1 MWDFDSA
8 AFARYN
14 HCNPLVS
21 FFFPTSMKKSLLL
34 LFPLLLLILAAFVIW
49 GIPYFFETQL
59 PNAMNAPLG
68 TGTVTAEVIAILEEG
83 EITIGDTTQHYQ
95 LLRVRLLD
103 GEYAGV
109 PFDIDYGRRQ
119 ILPPGIRF
127 DVGDV
132 ILVSLS
138 QGPDGVVNAYFAD
151 TIRTPALGWLALA
164 FALAI
169 VITGNWK
176 GFRSL
181 LAMGFSM
188 TVIIGYIIPHILN
201 GEDPVRVSIIGS
213 IILLTVTLYLTYGWT
228 LKTHASTLSM
238 ILVLVLTGTLAW
250 FAIQLTR
257 LNGTGDEEAMFLMQ
271 MSQATINLRGL
282 MLGGMIIGALGV
294 LDDLVTTQS
303 SAVFE
308 LHATDESLGFRALVN
323 RAMRIGQ
330 DHVAATVNTLVL
342 AYAGASL
349 PTLLIFSLNR
359 GNYTT
364 LLNFEFVAVEV
375 VRTLVGSLG
384 LIAAVPLT
392 TVIAAAF
399 ALYSHRWG
407 EWRHWLGPEGAGGG
421 HSH

>member
-1 MWDFDSA
+1 
-8 AFARYN
+8 
-14 HCNPLVS
+14 
-21 FFFPTSMKKSLLL
+21 MKKS
-34 LFPLLLLILAAFVIW
+34 FLLIFSLILLALAAFFLW
-49 GIPYFFETQL
+49 GIPYFFGTSL
-59 PNAMNAPLG
+59 PEAMNSPLG
-68 TGTVTAEVIAILEEG
+68 AGTAKAEVTAILEEG
-83 EITIGDTTQHYQ
+83 EITLGDTTQTYQ

-119 ILPPGIRF
+119 IHPEGVRF

-132 ILVSLS
+132 ILVSIS
-138 QGPDGVVNAYFAD
+138 QGPNGVVNAYFAD
-151 TIRTPALGWLALA
+151 SVRTPALGWLALA

-169 VITGNWK
+169 VVTGKWK

-181 LAMGFSM
+181 LAMGFSLF
-188 TVIIGYIIPHILN
+188 VIIGYIIPHILT

-213 IILLTVTLYLTYGWT
+213 AILLTVTLYLTYGWT
-228 LKTHASTLSM
+228 LKTHTSTLSM

-250 FAIQLTR
+250 FAIQLAR

-271 MSQATINLRGL
+271 MSQVTINLRGL

-308 LHATDESLGFRALVN
+308 LHAADESLGFRDLVS

-349 PTLLIFSLNR
+349 PTLLMFTLNR
-359 GNYTT
+359 GNYLT
-364 LLNFEFVAVEV
+364 LLNFEFIAVEV

-392 TVIAAAF
+392 TVIAAAL
-399 ALYSHRWG
+399 ALYSHHLG
-407 EWRHWLGPEGAGGG
+407 EFRHFLGPENAEGG
-421 HSH
+421 HGHVHT

>member
-1 MWDFDSA
+1 
-8 AFARYN
+8 
-14 HCNPLVS
+14 
-21 FFFPTSMKKSLLL
+21 MKKSFLLLFSLLL
-34 LFPLLLLILAAFVIW
+34 LLLAVFVIW
-49 GIPYFFETQL
+49 GVPYFLETSL
-59 PNAMNAPLG
+59 PEAMNSPLG
-68 TGTVTAEVIAILEEG
+68 AGTAKAEVTAILEEG
-83 EITIGDTTQHYQ
+83 EITLGDTTQTYQ
-95 LLRVRLLD
+95 LLRVRLLE

-109 PFDIDYGRRQ
+109 PFDIDYGKRQ
-119 ILPPGIRF
+119 IIPPGIRF

-138 QGPDGVVNAYFAD
+138 QGPNGVVNAYFAD
-151 TIRTPALGWLALA
+151 YVRTPALGWLALA

-169 VITGNWK
+169 VVTGRWK

-181 LAMGFSM
+181 LAMGFSL
-188 TVIIGYIIPHILN
+188 TIIIGYIIPHILT

-213 IILLTVTLYLTYGWT
+213 VILLTVTLYLTYGWT

-257 LNGTGDEEAMFLMQ
+257 LNGTGDEEALFLMQ
-271 MSQATINLRGL
+271 MSQVTINLRGL

-308 LHATDESLGFRALVN
+308 LHAADETLGFRELVS

-349 PTLLIFSLNR
+349 PSLLMFSLNR
-359 GNYTT
+359 GDYLT
-364 LLNFEFVAVEV
+364 LINFEFIAVEV

-392 TVIAAAF
+392 TVIAAAL
-399 ALYSHRWG
+399 ALYSHHLG
-407 EWRHWLGPEGAGGG
+407 EWRHLLGPENAGGG
-421 HSH
+421 HVH

>member
-1 MWDFDSA
+1 
-8 AFARYN
+8 
-14 HCNPLVS
+14 
-21 FFFPTSMKKSLLL
+21 MKKYILI
-34 LFPLLLLILAAFVIW
+34 PLIIVTLTIAAFVVW
-49 GIPYFFETQL
+49 GIPYFFETRL
-59 PNAMNAPLG
+59 PEALSSPLG
-68 TGTVTAEVIAILEEG
+68 AGTAKAEVTAILEEG
-83 EITIGDTTQHYQ
+83 EITLGETTQNYQ

-119 ILPPGIRF
+119 IIPPGIRF

-132 ILVSLS
+132 LIVSLS
-138 QGPDGVVNAYFAD
+138 QGPNGVVNAYYAD
-151 TIRTPALGWLALA
+151 YVRTPMLGWLALA

-169 VITGNWK
+169 VVTGKWK

-181 LAMGFSM
+181 IGMAFSLS
-188 TVIIGYIIPHILN
+188 VIIGYIIPHILT
-201 GEDPVRVSIIGS
+201 GEDPIRVSIIGS
-213 IILLTVTLYLTYGWT
+213 VILLTATLYLTYGWT
-228 LKTHASTLSM
+228 LKTHASTIGM

-250 FAIQLTR
+250 VAIQLTR
-257 LNGTGDEEAMFLMQ
+257 LSGTASEEALFLLQ
-271 MSQATINLRGL
+271 MSSVTINLRGL

-308 LHATDESLGFRALVN
+308 LHATDETLGFRALVT

-349 PTLLIFSLNR
+349 PSLLMFSLNR
-359 GNYTT
+359 GNYLT
-364 LLNFEFVAVEV
+364 LLNFEFIAEEV

-392 TVIAAAF
+392 TVIAAAL
-399 ALYSHRWG
+399 ALYSHRLG
-407 EWRHWLGPEGAGGG
+407 EWRHWLGPENAGGG
-421 HSH
+421 HSHKDAG

>member
-1 MWDFDSA
+1 
-8 AFARYN
+8 
-14 HCNPLVS
+14 
-21 FFFPTSMKKSLLL
+21 MKKS
-34 LFPLLLLILAAFVIW
+34 FLLIFLIIILLLAAFVLW
-49 GIPYFFETQL
+49 GIPYFFGTSL
-59 PNAMNAPLG
+59 PEAMNSPLG
-68 TGTVTAEVIAILEEG
+68 TGTAKAEVTAILEEG
-83 EITIGDTTQHYQ
+83 EITLGDTTQTYQ

-103 GEYAGV
+103 GEFAGV

-119 ILPPGIRF
+119 IHPEGIRF

-132 ILVSLS
+132 ILVSVS
-138 QGPDGVVNAYFAD
+138 QGPNGVVNAYFAD
-151 TIRTPALGWLALA
+151 SVRTPALGWLALA

-169 VITGNWK
+169 IVTGKWK
-176 GFRSL
+176 GLRSL
-181 LAMGFSM
+181 LAMGFSLF
-188 TVIIGYIIPHILN
+188 VIIGYIIPHILT

-213 IILLTVTLYLTYGWT
+213 VILLTVTLYLTYGWT

-250 FAIQLTR
+250 FAIQLAR

-271 MSQATINLRGL
+271 MSQVTINLRGL

-308 LHATDESLGFRALVN
+308 LHATDESLGLRELVS

-342 AYAGASL
+342 AYAGSSL
-349 PTLLIFSLNR
+349 PTLLMFSLNR
-359 GNYTT
+359 GNYAT
-364 LLNFEFVAVEV
+364 LINFEFVSVEI

-392 TVIAAAF
+392 TV
-399 ALYSHRWG
+399 
-407 EWRHWLGPEGAGGG
+407 
-421 HSH
+421 